1 MKCSNPDCNRSI
13 GLIAYR
19 PRWFSKRL
27 YCSRYCRDAF
37 VANAPKPQ
45 QKRTQTTYFDWLF
58 EQPALTA
65 QPKLVPAAIRARS
78 KVGQRFRLEAR

>member
-13 GLIAYR
+13 GLIAFR
-19 PRWFSKRL
+19 RGWFSKRL
-27 YCSRYCRDAF
+27 YCSKHAI
-37 VANAPKPQ
+37 VANALKPQ
-45 QKRTQTTYFDWLF
+45 QKRSPTTYFDWLF
-58 EQPALTA
+58 EQPVLNA

>member
-19 PRWFSKRL
+19 RGWFSKRL
-27 YCSRYCRDAF
+27 YCSKHCRAI
-37 VANAPKPQ
+37 VANALKPQ
-45 QKRTQTTYFDWLF
+45 QKRSPTTYFDWLF
-58 EQPALTA
+58 EQPVLNA